1 MSARLNPTRA
11 VVSNGLVV
19 TAKQTRKTPAV
30 AINLALRAGAI
41 VDPGD
46 AAGASVLLSR
56 VLDRGTTGKSSTEV
70 ADALENR
77 GASLSLSV
85 TRQLLSLTSTC
96 LSEDV
101 EDIFALLADIVRHP
115 VVPETDLVTRK
126 AQVLT
131 SLQQDADNP
140 AGRSVDAVMAGL
152 YGDTHPYGRP
162 ITGTAASV
170 APPARHGAN
179 DEQVA
184 A

>member
-56 VLDRGTTGKSSTEV
+56 VLDRGTTGKSSTEI

-77 GASLSLSV
+77 GVSLSLSV

-126 AQVLT
+126 VQVLT

-140 AGRSVDAVMAGL
+140 AVRSVDALMAAL

-162 ITGTAASV
+162 TTGTAASV

>member
-1 MSARLNPTRA
+1 M
-11 VVSNGLVV
+11 
-19 TAKQTRKTPAV
+19 
-30 AINLALRAGAI
+30 
-41 VDPGD
+41 
-46 AAGASVLLSR
+46 
-56 VLDRGTTGKSSTEV
+56 
-70 ADALENR
+70 
-77 GASLSLSV
+77 
-85 TRQLLSLTSTC
+85 
-96 LSEDV
+96 
-101 EDIFALLADIVRHP
+101 
-115 VVPETDLVTRK
+115 VPETDLVTRK